1 MKKAL
6 LVGFAVLLSVMVF
19 CPAVFAQTKPSETV
33 DLDLT
38 MAPID
43 SALKILFSGKG
54 LNYTLDSNVQ
64 GIVKEVHLKGVPF
77 DTALKTLLK
86 QVDPPLVYRKE
97 GDVYLI
103 SVKKDVPKVDTV
115 TTTIDTSAGGTS
127 TVESLKGED
136 MKLEKITLRFLDA
149 YELKAM
155 IEGGT
160 DTSRG
165 YGGTGWGSGNTGF
178 GGGWTFGF
186 DRVADWAV
194 VKPVIVAAYGV
205 YWVVELAIL
214 GIAGWLA
221 AAGSRALGDGYALI
235 LQRSRLR
242 TALALAMLGLAA
254 AIAVLSITVVWA

>member
-178 GGGWTFGF
+178 GGGWGGNTGGFGGG
-186 DRVADWAV
+186 WGGGGSWGSGSTGWGSGSWGSGG
-194 VKPVIVAAYGV
+194 YGGTS
-205 YWVVELAIL
+205 YGGTGSTSTGF
-214 GIAGWLA
+214 GIRYG
-221 AAGSRALGDGYALI
+221 GTRTGY
-235 LQRSRLR
+235 
-242 TALALAMLGLAA
+242 
-254 AIAVLSITVVWA
+254 

>member
-1 MKKAL
+1 MKKTL
-6 LVGFAVLLSVMVF
+6 LVGFAILLSVMIFSPV
-19 CPAVFAQTKPSETV
+19 VVAQTKPSETV

-103 SVKKDVPKVDTV
+103 SVKKEVPKVDTV
-115 TTTIDTSAGGTS
+115 TTTVDTSTS
-127 TVESLKGED
+127 TTGTESLKSED

-165 YGGTGWGSGNTGF
+165 YGGTGWGGTTGGFGGSWGGNTGGWGSGWGGTTGGF
-178 GGGWTFGF
+178 GGGWGGNTGGWGSGWGGNTGGWGSGSWGSGGYGTSYGYGTTGTNTTGFGI
-186 DRVADWAV
+186 R
-194 VKPVIVAAYGV
+194 YG
-205 YWVVELAIL
+205 
-214 GIAGWLA
+214 GT
-221 AAGSRALGDGYALI
+221 RTGY
-235 LQRSRLR
+235 
-242 TALALAMLGLAA
+242 
-254 AIAVLSITVVWA
+254 